1 MSSSSPSSPQAPIP
15 KDLKPVKR
23 RTKFMIA
30 QENKQILDYICAGQD
45 HDQIRR
51 RVGLSERNYW
61 KRIAAIRK
69 RDLELTKA
77 QQTPEAHAFLYR
89 YTECVLEMRVGR
101 HHITLLFHRYIG
113 LLLLHPPMLYLLHQ
127 NHIRTT
133 NSIGASMN

>member
-1 MSSSSPSSPQAPIP
+1 MSSSPTLPSSSPSPIP
-15 KDLKPVKR
+15 EELKPHKR

-30 QENKQILDYICAGQD
+30 QENNQILDYICAAQD

-89 YTECVLEMRVGR
+89 
-101 HHITLLFHRYIG
+101 
-113 LLLLHPPMLYLLHQ
+113 
-127 NHIRTT
+127 
-133 NSIGASMN
+133 